1 MRFTLVIDPTKDEEI
16 LMTVKEVSPLC
27 EQVRKLI
34 LAPEELA
41 GYRDDE
47 IRRLSLQD
55 IACITV
61 LGGKTYAVDIA
72 NTHYRLKER
81 LCEIEPILPPCF
93 IRINRSSI
101 ANETHLER
109 FTAAFSGAVNAV
121 FRGGFEEYVSRRCFT
136 QIKRRLSK

>member
-1 MRFTLVIDPTKDEEI
+1 MRFTLVIDPNKDEEI
-16 LMTVKEVSPLC
+16 LMTVKEESPLC

-34 LAPEELA
+34 LAPEELT

-55 IACITV
+55 IVCITV
-61 LGGKTYAVDIA
+61 LGGKTYAVDTA

-81 LCEIEPILPPCF
+81 LCEIEPMLPPCF

>member
-1 MRFTLVIDPTKDEEI
+1 MRFTLVIDPSKDEEI
-16 LMTVKEVSPLC
+16 LMTVKEASPLC

-34 LAPEELA
+34 LAPEELT

-55 IACITV
+55 IVCITV
-61 LGGKTYAVDIA
+61 LGGKTYAVDTA

-81 LCEIEPILPPCF
+81 LCEIEPMLPPCF

>member
-1 MRFTLVIDPTKDEEI
+1 MRFTLVIDPNKDEEI
-16 LMTVKEVSPLC
+16 LMTVKEASPLC

-34 LAPEELA
+34 LAPEELT

-55 IACITV
+55 IVCITV
-61 LGGKTYAVDIA
+61 LGGKTYAVDTA

-81 LCEIEPILPPCF
+81 LCEIEPMLPPCF